1 MTFFLTTETIA
12 EAYSELSSLEPT
24 SPGILHIFLILKGTG
39 YNSITFEPI
48 SKIAKEAYLPAY
60 KISGLF
66 APFERTPETY
76 NFISPFQM
84 KAWGAQA
91 PSESLTKWV
100 SSRVKNNILGGATTW
115 RPIIIDDPD
124 GLSIKFKHDYLNV
137 ISSEHLGT
145 KKLPISAIAVW
156 ANRFTEF
163 SEKIS
168 LSQLIQIFLS
178 DYHITKKELST
189 LFSISNHI
197 KLNFGH
203 EMHKAKEIRG
213 LIGKPA
219 KSLDSDWLSTIPLNK
234 REELILPF
242 NKASFTKKLYGVRQ
256 MEIEKIY
263 EVLLNSH
270 QIILSGPPGTSK
282 SYIANNVAIKYF
294 DNNFTKVQFHPKYS
308 YQDFIGGYVV
318 RGTNVE
324 YENGVLIDLINDKL
338 KNGKKHLL
346 IIDEINRANVGQVF
360 GETIQLLDRDNKT
373 QIRID
378 GKLKEYALPENLYIL
393 GTMNSSDRS
402 LGALDFAIRRRFSFI
417 YCPPD
422 PMLLA
427 DLCTTDFDLSL
438 TDFLRKINLKL
449 LEILKNPEL
458 AIGHTFFMN
467 SKKKK
472 NGEMMWD
479 EDDFTNLFN
488 HKILPMIEEYCHGNQ
503 SQLYSILGPDL
514 PNRLNPA
521 EFLKA
526 ANDLINAN

>member
-1 MTFFLTTETIA
+1 MTYFLTTETIA
-12 EAYSELSSLEPT
+12 KAYSELSSLDPT

-39 YNSITFEPI
+39 YNSVTFEPI
-48 SKIAKEAYLPAY
+48 SKIAKGAYLPAY
-60 KISGLF
+60 KISSLF

-91 PSESLTKWV
+91 PSENLNKWV

-124 GLSIKFKHDYLNV
+124 GTSIKFKHDYLNV
-137 ISSEHLGT
+137 ILSEHLGA
-145 KKLPISAIAVW
+145 KKIPISAMAIW

-163 SEKIS
+163 TQKIS
-168 LSQLIQIFLS
+168 LSQLIEIFIS
-178 DYHITKKELST
+178 EYHITTKEFST
-189 LFSISNHI
+189 LFRISNQI
-197 KLNFGH
+197 ILNFGH
-203 EMHKAKEIRG
+203 EIHEASAIRA

-219 KSLDSDWLSTIPLNK
+219 RSIDSEWLLTSPLK
-234 REELILPF
+234 KYEESILPF
-242 NKASFTKKLYGVRQ
+242 NKESFSRKLNGVRQ
-256 MEIEKIY
+256 MDLDKIY
-263 EVLLNSH
+263 EVLLDSH

-282 SYIANNVAIKYF
+282 SFIANNLARKYF
-294 DNNFTKVQFHPKYS
+294 QGNFTKVQFHPKYS

-324 YENGVLIDLINDKL
+324 YENGVLIDLIDNKL
-338 KNGKKHLL
+338 KDGKNYLL

-378 GKLKEYALPENLYIL
+378 GKLKEYTLPENLFIL

-422 PMLLA
+422 PLLLA
-427 DLCTTDFDLSL
+427 DSCETDFDLSI
-438 TDFLRKINLKL
+438 TDFLRKMNLKL

-458 AIGHTFFMN
+458 TIGHTFFMSS
-467 SKKKK
+467 SKIKDGKV
-472 NGEMMWD
+472 MWNQND
-479 EDDFTNLFN
+479 LTNLFN

-521 EFLKA
+521 EFTKA
-526 ANDLINAN
+526 ANNLINAS